1 MCAESVT
8 VQLFGVFKNGVSGKQ
23 LKKKKKNTSQAIQVR
38 II

>member
-23 LKKKKKNTSQAIQVR
+23 LKKKKTSQAIQVQ

>member
-8 VQLFGVFKNGVSGKQ
+8 VQLFGVFKNGVSGKP
-23 LKKKKKNTSQAIQVR
+23 LKKKKKTSQAIQVQ